1 METSLTL
8 LFLLLS
14 RSNPWANTAHPS
26 FKIYFK
32 ALIRPSYLQTLVWFK
47 AIPLLHQC
55 FISASSWAVQMWV
68 WHQPWLYHFWGVL
81 PKAIHTTFGVWFPKV
96 EHMYSMYVWICIH
109 IHMCMYV
116 YAYVCIC
123 TWKIGRLIP
132 HIISH
137 QVYHLPSH
145 SIHHLLWPGY
155 LTKTSKFVS
164 LIPLLSISTTILS
177 TSSLSVLFKCKS
189 HYAKLLFKLLQVLP
203 ITVKIA
209 SKDLKTVYTNTSW
222 SWSHLLTYFCH
233 SLFSSY
239 PAFLMFH

>member
-1 METSLTL
+1 MLHPEQYRCGFGISLDFTTSEVFYLKQSTPHL
-8 LFLLLS
+8 EFDFQRL
-14 RSNPWANTAHPS
+14 NICTVCMYEYVY
-26 FKIYFK
+26 IY
-32 ALIRPSYLQTLVWFK
+32 
-47 AIPLLHQC
+47 
-55 FISASSWAVQMWV
+55 
-68 WHQPWLYHFWGVL
+68 
-81 PKAIHTTFGVWFPKV
+81 
-96 EHMYSMYVWICIH
+96 
-109 IHMCMYV
+109 MCMYV

-123 TWKIGRLIP
+123 AWKIGRLIP
-132 HIISH
+132 NIISH
-137 QVYHLPSH
+137 QLYHLPPH
-145 SIHHLLWPGY
+145 SIHHRLWPGY
-155 LTKTSKFVS
+155 LTKASKFVS
-164 LIPLLSISTTILS
+164 LIPLLAISTTILS